1 MKTSTNGHRAGVLMT
16 AAFALF
22 TVLSVTAQFGTQES
36 IVPNRIPPADI
47 PGISGDGGN
56 SSQRAPSG
64 SISVAENATYNA
76 MTPQQ
81 LVQNV
86 LVTGC
91 LQAENIRFGY
101 YNRNNGNWTNHT
113 WSSTPGNRM
122 LGYFERATSGFA
134 LEEGLVLS
142 TGRISS
148 AMGPNNN
155 AGRSDQMVSNA
166 SDPDLATISGRTM
179 YDAAVLEFDFI
190 PAGNTVEFKYVFA
203 SEEYLEY
210 VHTNFNDAFGF
221 FLSGPGISGPYSN
234 NAINLATLPNGEDV
248 TINTIHPAGVNT
260 NGQSYPAH
268 NAEYYIDNP
277 SGSLT
282 MQFDGYTVE
291 LTATYPV
298 TPCATYR
305 IKMAIADASDQQ
317 WDAAVFLGARSFNA
331 ETLSLTHFG
340 NGIQDNNNVFEGCTN
355 NRLVVSRL
363 TTDLSEDYHVDLILA
378 GSAINGTDIL
388 TSDGQPF
395 PTQIVIPA
403 GQASYEIPY
412 YAVND
417 GTGDNAETFIVRVRN
432 SCPCDENISYV
443 EEVINIYEQVTIA
456 SVSATN
462 AQCAGQSNGVITIN
476 ATGGSG
482 SYLYSINNGT
492 TWQSSN
498 TFTGLSAGS
507 YTVLVRDPGSCYEPV
522 SAAATI
528 GEPQPI
534 VANAGSDVSICSGTS
549 TQLNGT
555 GGVLYSWSPATGLS
569 NPSIANPVASPAVT
583 TTYTLTVT
591 NASGQC
597 ASTDQVIVTVN
608 PSPVITVNP
617 AEIEVCR
624 GTEVTITA
632 SGAASYVWNPG
643 GATSVS
649 ITVNPVSN
657 TSYTVTGTAAN
668 GCTGTASSLVIVKAT
683 PGNVNAGADA
693 SIGLCETHQLQG
705 SATGSGT
712 LLYTWTPSTGL
723 SNANIAN
730 PVFTPSTSGTYT
742 FTLTVTNQ
750 ASGCSVSDEMSI
762 EVAEPLAVTSVVNNN
777 SCTTVADGSI
787 DITVTGG
794 SAPYAYSWTGPN
806 GYTAGTEDL
815 SNIVAGTY
823 TVVVTD
829 SDGCTFTGNYTVGT
843 VPDTTPPTASNP
855 ADIVLS
861 GCNGTFPDPDI
872 LVVTDENDNC
882 ETPVV
887 AWVSDGSP
895 VLDGCTET
903 IVRTYSVTDGS
914 GNSINVYQN
923 LIRTID
929 TEAPVISTVAES
941 ADLGCNPTVVAP
953 VFTGLDNCAGE
964 FTPEVTTTGVIS
976 EGCAYSQTWTANY
989 TDACGNV
996 AEEVSITYTWTVDTE
1011 APVISTVAVSGD
1023 LGCNP
1028 TVVAPVFTGLDNC
1041 AGEFTPEVSTEG
1053 PSNEGCAY
1061 TQTWTAN
1068 YTDACGNIA
1077 EEVSITYTW
1086 TVDTEAPVIS
1096 TVAVSG
1102 DLGCNPTVEAPAF
1115 TGLDNCAGEFTPE
1128 VSTEGPSNEGCA
1140 YTQTWTANYTDACG
1154 NVAEEVSI
1162 TYTWTVDVDAPVF
1175 TNAPADITVN
1185 CNGSGNTT
1193 ELSNWLNS
1201 AVAEDICGEVTV
1213 TNDFEGLSDLCG
1225 ATGSATVTWTATDN
1239 CGNAATTTATFT
1251 IADTQAPEITCPQNI
1266 VAETE
1271 PGMCGAWIEVPVP
1284 AAIDACGEVTLVNNI
1299 TGTNNATGSYP
1310 LGVTTI
1316 IWTATDE
1323 CGNVSTCSM
1332 TITIN
1337 DNEDPHIICP
1347 QHITVNNDPGV
1358 CEAFVNVPQPLV
1370 SDNCEIRTLV
1380 NTYTQTDDASAV
1392 YPVGTTVVWW
1402 TVVDMSG
1409 NSSTCFMNVTVVDAE
1424 APVIVCP
1431 EDIAVSTDPGV
1442 CEAYVTV
1449 PLPEVSDNCGVDN
1462 VINSF
1467 NGTNDASGIYP
1478 VGSTT
1483 IIWTVTDVHGHIA
1496 ECSMTVTVSDNEL
1509 PVIECPEDIA
1519 VNTDPGVCE
1528 AYVSVP
1534 QPVVSDN
1541 CGIESVVNSFNGT
1554 ADASGIYPTG
1564 TTTIN
1569 WTVVDIH
1576 GNQSECV
1583 MTVTVTDNEL
1593 PVIVCPEDITVN
1605 TDPGVCEAN
1614 VTVPQP
1620 VVTDNCGIEL
1630 VANSFNGTDN
1640 ASGIYPTG
1648 TTTVVW
1654 TVTDIHGLT
1663 STCEM
1668 TITVTDN
1675 ELPVIECPE
1684 DITVVAGAG
1693 CTALVEI
1700 PEPVVSDNCGIE
1712 SVVSSTGTTGS
1723 IELPAGIHE
1732 ITWTA
1737 TDIHGNQASCSMLVT
1752 ITAGPIANDDNDV
1765 TEMNI
1770 PVSVPVLENDTDC
1783 DNNIDPST
1791 VTVITNPA
1799 NGFTMVDP
1807 QNGNILYTPNTGF
1820 HGTDTFIYRVCDLS
1834 GLCDDATV
1842 TIVIEGEDPPAPIYL
1857 IAVADMDTTLVN
1869 TPRLI
1874 TNMFNDIVP
1883 EGITAGI
1890 EILTQPSNGSLELNS
1905 DMTVTY
1911 NPAPD
1916 FTGMDE
1922 FTYILYDINGVAISD
1937 TAVSVIV
1944 VVPDPGRAEV
1954 IIYNGI
1960 TPNGDGR
1967 NDKWIID
1974 GIEEYG
1980 DNEVLLF
1987 NRWSDQ
1993 VRYFE
1998 NYNNTSVVW
2007 DGTNKNGKMLPD
2019 GTYYY
2024 IVKLRS
2030 VNEIYTGWVIIHG
2043 SN

>member
-1 MKTSTNGHRAGVLMT
+1 VA
-16 AAFALF
+16 
-22 TVLSVTAQFGTQES
+22 
-36 IVPNRIPPADI
+36 PA
-47 PGISGDGGN
+47 
-56 SSQRAPSG
+56 
-64 SISVAENATYNA
+64 
-76 MTPQQ
+76 
-81 LVQNV
+81 
-86 LVTGC
+86 
-91 LQAENIRFGY
+91 
-101 YNRNNGNWTNHT
+101 
-113 WSSTPGNRM
+113 
-122 LGYFERATSGFA
+122 
-134 LEEGLVLS
+134 
-142 TGRISS
+142 
-148 AMGPNNN
+148 
-155 AGRSDQMVSNA
+155 
-166 SDPDLATISGRTM
+166 
-179 YDAAVLEFDFI
+179 
-190 PAGNTVEFKYVFA
+190 
-203 SEEYLEY
+203 
-210 VHTNFNDAFGF
+210 
-221 FLSGPGISGPYSN
+221 
-234 NAINLATLPNGEDV
+234 
-248 TINTIHPAGVNT
+248 
-260 NGQSYPAH
+260 
-268 NAEYYIDNP
+268 
-277 SGSLT
+277 
-282 MQFDGYTVE
+282 
-291 LTATYPV
+291 
-298 TPCATYR
+298 
-305 IKMAIADASDQQ
+305 
-317 WDAAVFLGARSFNA
+317 
-331 ETLSLTHFG
+331 
-340 NGIQDNNNVFEGCTN
+340 
-355 NRLVVSRL
+355 
-363 TTDLSEDYHVDLILA
+363 
-378 GSAINGTDIL
+378 
-388 TSDGQPF
+388 
-395 PTQIVIPA
+395 
-403 GQASYEIPY
+403 
-412 YAVND
+412 
-417 GTGDNAETFIVRVRN
+417 
-432 SCPCDENISYV
+432 
-443 EEVINIYEQVTIA
+443 
-456 SVSATN
+456 
-462 AQCAGQSNGVITIN
+462 
-476 ATGGSG
+476 
-482 SYLYSINNGT
+482 
-492 TWQSSN
+492 
-498 TFTGLSAGS
+498 FTGLDNCAGVFTPEVS
-507 YTVLVRDPGSCYEPV
+507 TEGASNEGCAYTQTWTANYTDACGN
-522 SAAATI
+522 
-528 GEPQPI
+528 
-534 VANAGSDVSICSGTS
+534 VA
-549 TQLNGT
+549 
-555 GGVLYSWSPATGLS
+555 
-569 NPSIANPVASPAVT
+569 
-583 TTYTLTVT
+583 
-591 NASGQC
+591 
-597 ASTDQVIVTVN
+597 
-608 PSPVITVNP
+608 
-617 AEIEVCR
+617 EE
-624 GTEVTITA
+624 
-632 SGAASYVWNPG
+632 
-643 GATSVS
+643 VS
-649 ITVNPVSN
+649 IT
-657 TSYTVTGTAAN
+657 
-668 GCTGTASSLVIVKAT
+668 
-683 PGNVNAGADA
+683 
-693 SIGLCETHQLQG
+693 
-705 SATGSGT
+705 
-712 LLYTWTPSTGL
+712 YTWTVDTEAPVISTAAVSGDLGCNPEVVAPAFTGL
-723 SNANIAN
+723 DNCAGE
-730 PVFTPSTSGTYT
+730 FTPEVSTEGPSNEGCAYTQTWTANYTDACNNAATPVSITYT
-742 FTLTVTNQ
+742 WTV
-750 ASGCSVSDEMSI
+750 
-762 EVAEPLAVTSVVNNN
+762 
-777 SCTTVADGSI
+777 
-787 DITVTGG
+787 
-794 SAPYAYSWTGPN
+794 
-806 GYTAGTEDL
+806 
-815 SNIVAGTY
+815 
-823 TVVVTD
+823 
-829 SDGCTFTGNYTVGT
+829 
-843 VPDTTPPTASNP
+843 
-855 ADIVLS
+855 
-861 GCNGTFPDPDI
+861 
-872 LVVTDENDNC
+872 
-882 ETPVV
+882 
-887 AWVSDGSP
+887 
-895 VLDGCTET
+895 
-903 IVRTYSVTDGS
+903 
-914 GNSINVYQN
+914 
-923 LIRTID
+923 D
-929 TEAPVISTVAES
+929 TEAPVISTVATSGDLGCNPTVEAPVFTGLDNCAGEFAPEVS
-941 ADLGCNPTVVAP
+941 TEGASNEGCAYTQTWTANYTDACGNVAEEVSITYTWTVDTEAPVISTAAVSGDLGCNPTVVAP
-953 VFTGLDNCAGE
+953 VFTGLDNCAGV
-964 FTPEVTTTGVIS
+964 FTPEVSTLGAS
-976 EGCAYSQTWTANY
+976 NEGCAYTQTWTANY

-1068 YTDACGNIA
+1068 YTDACGNVA

-1086 TVDTEAPVIS
+1086 TVDT
-1096 TVAVSG
+1096 
-1102 DLGCNPTVEAPAF
+1102 
-1115 TGLDNCAGEFTPE
+1115 
-1128 VSTEGPSNEGCA
+1128 
-1140 YTQTWTANYTDACG
+1140 
-1154 NVAEEVSI
+1154 
-1162 TYTWTVDVDAPVF
+1162 DAPVF
-1175 TNAPADITVN
+1175 TNAPADLTVN
-1185 CNGSGNTT
+1185 CNGSGNTGD
-1193 ELSNWLNS
+1193 LNNWLNS
-1201 AVAEDICGEVTV
+1201 AVAEDICGEVTI
-1213 TNDFEGLSDLCG
+1213 THDFEGLSDLCG

-1239 CGNAATTTATFT
+1239 CGNQATTTATFT
-1251 IADTQAPEITCPQNI
+1251 IVDTQAPELTCPQNI
-1266 VAETE
+1266 VAVTE
-1271 PGMCGAWIEVPVP
+1271 PGMCGAWIVVPVP

-1347 QHITVNNDPGV
+1347 QHITINNDPGV
-1358 CEAFVNVPQPLV
+1358 CEAFVNVPQPVV

-1409 NSSTCFMNVTVVDAE
+1409 NSSSCFMNITVVDAE

-1449 PLPEVSDNCGVDN
+1449 PLPEVSDNCGVEN
-1462 VINSF
+1462 VTNSF
-1467 NGTNDASGIYP
+1467 NGADDASGTYP
-1478 VGSTT
+1478 VGTT
-1483 IIWTVTDVHGHIA
+1483 TVIWTVTDVNGHIA

-1509 PVIECPEDIA
+1509 PAIDCPEDIA
-1519 VNTDPGVCE
+1519 VSTDPGVCE
-1528 AYVSVP
+1528 AYVTVP

-1554 ADASGIYPTG
+1554 GDASGIYPTG

-1569 WTVVDIH
+1569 WTVFDIH

-1593 PVIVCPEDITVN
+1593 PVIVCPEDINVN

-1620 VVTDNCGIEL
+1620 VVSDNCGIEL
-1630 VANSFNGTDN
+1630 VVNSFNGTDN

-1712 SVVSSTGTTGS
+1712 SVVSSTGAAGS

-1732 ITWTA
+1732 VSWIA
-1737 TDIHGNQASCSMLVT
+1737 TDIHGNQASCSILVT
-1752 ITAGPIANDDNDV
+1752 VIAGPIANDDNDV

-1857 IAVADMDTTLVN
+1857 IAVADLDTTLVN

-1890 EILTQPSNGSLELNS
+1890 EILTQPSNGYLELHS

-1911 NPAPD
+1911 TPATD

-1944 VVPDPGRAEV
+1944 VVPDPGRAEI

-1967 NDKWIID
+1967 NDNWIID

-1980 DNEVLLF
+1980 DNEILLF
-1987 NRWSDQ
+1987 NRWGDQ

-2007 DGTNKNGKMLPD
+2007 DGTNKNGKILPD

-2043 SN
+2043 SK